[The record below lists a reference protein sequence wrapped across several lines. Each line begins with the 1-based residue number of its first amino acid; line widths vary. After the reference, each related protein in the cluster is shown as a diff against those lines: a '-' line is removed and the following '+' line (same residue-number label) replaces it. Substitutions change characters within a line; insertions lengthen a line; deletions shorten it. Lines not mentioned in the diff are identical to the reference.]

1 MDPRKLLQVEALGK
15 KLMAVKSYEETVD
28 YESKKHNGYR
38 INVSLQ
44 DENSPAFMEM
54 ITVKIKTTEPS
65 ISEKDMATNKIRPVT
80 FKNLNIGIWNSQLT
94 FTADDILPVN

>member
-15 KLMAVKSYEETVD
+15 KMMAVKGYEETVD

-44 DENSPAFMEM
+44 DESSPVFMEM
-54 ITVKIKTTEPS
+54 ITVKIKTTEPT
-65 ISEKDMATNKIRPVT
+65 ISEKEMATNKMRPVT
-80 FKNLNIGIWNSQLT
+80 FKNLNIGIWNSQLN
-94 FTADDILPVN
+94 FTADDILPAN

>member
-15 KLMAVKSYEETVD
+15 KMMAVKGYEATVD

-44 DENSPAFMEM
+44 DDSSPVFMEM
-54 ITVKIKTTEPS
+54 ITIKIKTTEPT
-65 ISEKDMATNKIRPVT
+65 ISEKEMATNKMRPVT

-94 FTADDILPVN
+94 FKADDILPAN